1 MADTEYLEKAGAKHD
16 ENGNYAN
23 EVSLKLDPHGF
34 PLRPQP
40 SDDPMGK
47 WTKIRV
53 FGTSD

>member
-1 MADTEYLEKAGAKHD
+1 MADTDYLEKTGAKHD
-16 ENGNYAN
+16 ENGIYAN
-23 EVSLKLDPHGF
+23 EVPLKLDPHGF

-47 WTKIRV
+47 LIKIYV